1 MSHIPQKLIRAG
13 STFEQKCSC
22 GWAGLG
28 HTAHEAT
35 EAIAEHIAE
44 ESRTITCPRCAGLGQ
59 TLTRNGLLTRKHVV
73 EQGISCPDCGGFGKV
88 TPEQYRLIMAVAPKG
103 RRAR

>member
-28 HTAHEAT
+28 HTAHEAMEAIDEHILET
-35 EAIAEHIAE
+35 EAPDGGWE
-44 ESRTITCPRCAGLGQ
+44 EYNASMRKNAV
-59 TLTRNGLLTRKHVV
+59 TR
-73 EQGISCPDCGGFGKV
+73 
-88 TPEQYRLIMAVAPKG
+88 
-103 RRAR
+103 